1 MADKSEVVWGR
12 RVTELWPM
20 GFFETEEDG
29 VLGEMA
35 KALRDREEALLKK
48 ITVAN
53 YRQDPYY
60 APIVRAVEGL
70 LREKGFVAPV
80 ELFIRMNLLSPES
93 AEDWRRGQISYLERV
108 IGCNLSKASRILRI
122 LRMHAHDLDL
132 KPSLTV
138 YKRWTKGSRPLL
150 RFSKTGDHNVEE
162 AYARHFVSPRKKGCP
177 FEAGFCG
184 DLASMGSQHA
194 TRNSGRPS
202 PEVVQAGASDAC
214 PCKGREKSC
223 NVAASMRV

>member
-1 MADKSEVVWGR
+1 MVWTDSE
-12 RVTELWPM
+12 
-20 GFFETEEDG
+20 D
-29 VLGEMA
+29 
-35 KALRDREEALLKK
+35 ALLKK
-48 ITVAN
+48 ITMAN

-60 APIVRAVEGL
+60 PPIVRVVESL

-108 IGCNLSKASRILRI
+108 IRCNLSKASRILRI
-122 LRMHAHDLDL
+122 LQMHAHDLDL

-177 FEAGFCG
+177 FEAGAIDVCNSAEISQARG
-184 DLASMGSQHA
+184 GSTRREIQEGEVHRSCKSAETTFAHA
-194 TRNSGRPS
+194 EG
-202 PEVVQAGASDAC
+202 G
-214 PCKGREKSC
+214 KK
-223 NVAASMRV
+223 VATVPHR

>member
-1 MADKSEVVWGR
+1 
-12 RVTELWPM
+12 M
-20 GFFETEEDG
+20 GN
-29 VLGEMA
+29 
-35 KALRDREEALLKK
+35 ALRDSEEALLKK

-53 YRQDPYY
+53 YRQDPCY
-60 APIVRAVEGL
+60 APIVSAVEGL

-80 ELFIRMNLLSPES
+80 ELFIRMKLLSPES
-93 AEDWRRGQISYLERV
+93 AEDWRRGQISYLER
-108 IGCNLSKASRILRI
+108 IIRCNLSKASRILRI

-177 FEAGFCG
+177 FEAGPIDVWNSAEISQTG
-184 DLASMGSQHA
+184 GAS
-194 TRNSGRPS
+194 TRREIQEGQVQRSHKP
-202 PEVVQAGASDAC
+202 VQATLAHA
-214 PCKGREKSC
+214 KGGRK
-223 NVAASMRV
+223 VATLPHR

>member
-1 MADKSEVVWGR
+1 VGN
-12 RVTELWPM
+12 
-20 GFFETEEDG
+20 
-29 VLGEMA
+29 
-35 KALRDREEALLKK
+35 ALRDSEDALLKK
-48 ITVAN
+48 IKVAN

-60 APIVRAVEGL
+60 APIVRVVEDL

-108 IGCNLSKASRILRI
+108 IRCNLSKASRILRI

-177 FEAGFCG
+177 FEAGAIDVWNSAEISQAWG
-184 DLASMGSQHA
+184 AS
-194 TRNSGRPS
+194 TRREIQEGQVQRSCKP
-202 PEVVQAGASDAC
+202 VQATLAHA
-214 PCKGREKSC
+214 KGGRK
-223 NVAASMRV
+223 VATLPHR